1 MIKKIITVAL
11 CTTTLFCADRFIKSG
26 DVVIDNETTLIWQ
39 SNPSTSKRTWQDAK
53 EYCNNLSYGSR
64 SDWRLP
70 NIDELM
76 SLTDKSKYKPS
87 IATNKIN
94 IKSKWYWTSSTI
106 KWNTSH
112 AWFVFFGDGYDG
124 SIGKSDGNYVLC
136 VADSNL

>member
-11 CTTTLFCADRFIKSG
+11 CTIPLFCADRFVQNG
-26 DVVIDNETTLIWQ
+26 DVVIDQETKLVWQ

-76 SLTDKSKYKPS
+76 SLTDKSKYNPS

-94 IKSKWYWTSSTI
+94 IKSDWYWTSSTA
-106 KWNTSH
+106 KWNTSQ
-112 AWFVFFGDGYDG
+112 AWGVYIYDG
-124 SIGKSDGNYVLC
+124 DDSNSGKSNETYVLC

>member
-11 CTTTLFCADRFIKSG
+11 CTTTLFCADRFVQNG
-26 DVVIDNETTLIWQ
+26 DVVIDQETKLVWQ
-39 SNPSTSKRTWQDAK
+39 SNPSTSKRNWQDAK

-76 SLTDKSKYKPS
+76 SLTDKSKYNPS

-94 IKSKWYWTSSTI
+94 IKSSWYWTSSTT
-106 KWNTSH
+106 KWNTSS
-112 AWFVFFGDGYDG
+112 AWLVGLKDGYGYYDD
-124 SIGKSDGNYVLC
+124 KSDGSYVLC
-136 VADSNL
+136 VSDSNL

>member
-1 MIKKIITVAL
+1 VQN
-11 CTTTLFCADRFIKSG
+11 G
-26 DVVIDNETTLIWQ
+26 DVVIDQETKLVWQ
-39 SNPSTSKRTWQDAK
+39 SSPSTSERNWQDAK

-76 SLTDKSKYKPS
+76 SLTDKDKNNPS

-94 IKSKWYWTSSTI
+94 IKSSWYWTSSTT
-106 KWNTSH
+106 KWETSD
-112 AWFVFFGDGYDG
+112 AWFVRFGNGG
-124 SIGKSDGNYVLC
+124 VNGNGKSVESYVLC